1 MKKNHYSIAICIL
14 VILTACTS
22 HRLQNFSDNDIPLDQ
37 LVNHLPANDSV
48 ESTLIFNA
56 ILDYGLEGVVHICRQ
71 LGFHDDQDLV
81 QAKWALHGLA
91 VYVTGRGREQKREL
105 YISGLIKA
113 LDLSLPVNQKVF
125 IINQMQIS
133 GGSES
138 VSALGSYIDDPHLYE
153 PAIQALTTIGSKSAG
168 EALLKALPTVN
179 GKQKVAI
186 IQALG
191 MMRYEPAGEEILAL
205 LNDSNDIV
213 RKLSGFALSNMG
225 YDPANLLLGSMA
237 EKDHQYVPNYLRFAE
252 RLGEKGDVESC
263 RAICDEILNNENDYY
278 SDNMRI
284 NALSILVKYNPD
296 GARDRLFKMMSGHN
310 KKMRMA
316 ALNLVDNYNI
326 SEVRMTALKA
336 LSEIQDVKSLPDMIF
351 VMQDS
356 LNELVLFLL
365 QSENEK
371 EQAAAIR
378 AIASITNRS
387 TSKKKQIVLIK
398 DYYDK
403 ATLDEKMLLF
413 NIFKA
418 VGGDALM
425 KITVQEMQ
433 STDEQ
438 IREAAI
444 RTLTEWPDTGALGIL
459 IDIGSNDQEERF
471 RILALRGAL
480 RILRENPMG
489 EQRALLYYK
498 EIMNAAV
505 RPEEK
510 RQVLAGLA
518 EIRTVSSLRLITSVL
533 DDCVLSRFKVDEK
546 DNLRARKIHTQLKVL
561 KRIVIIV
568 VAILALGTMLMT
580 FEKVR
585 QLGTTILASA
595 GIIGIVVGMAAQRTI
610 GTFIA
615 GLQIA
620 FTQPIRIDD
629 VVIVENEWGRIE
641 EITLTYV
648 VVKIW
653 DLRRL
658 VVPITYFIEKPF
670 QNWTRVTSDLLGTV
684 YIYVDYTVPFEAIRE
699 ELHHILKNSELWD
712 GKVCVLQVT
721 NTSDRTIEL
730 RALMSASD
738 ASTGWSLRCEVREKL
753 IEFIQKNYPQSLPKL
768 RAELKQLPK
777 E

>member
-1 MKKNHYSIAICIL
+1 MIKNHFGITICIL
-14 VILTACTS
+14 IILTACTS

-138 VSALGSYIDDPHLYE
+138 VSALGSYIDDPDLYE

-168 EALLKALPTVN
+168 EAL
-179 GKQKVAI
+179 
-186 IQALG
+186 
-191 MMRYEPAGEEILAL
+191 
-205 LNDSNDIV
+205 
-213 RKLSGFALSNMG
+213 
-225 YDPANLLLGSMA
+225 
-237 EKDHQYVPNYLRFAE
+237 
-252 RLGEKGDVESC
+252 
-263 RAICDEILNNENDYY
+263 
-278 SDNMRI
+278 
-284 NALSILVKYNPD
+284 
-296 GARDRLFKMMSGHN
+296 
-310 KKMRMA
+310 
-316 ALNLVDNYNI
+316 
-326 SEVRMTALKA
+326 LKA

-498 EIMNAAV
+498 EIMNASV

-533 DDCVLSRFKVDEK
+533 DDSNVNHEAFFAALAVSSQAEEQNEHLSRDEIVIALVESQSDEELREKIKTYAQNEITKPRPPEGFRSLFNGMNLDGWKGLVENPVKRAQMSEEELRLAQIEADKIMREHWQVIDGILYFDGKGSHLCTVDDYTDFELLVDWKIEKEGDSGIYLRGSPQVQIWDPDQWPEGSGGLYNNQIHPNKPLQKVDNPVGEWNTFRIIMRGDRVTVYLNDILVFDNVVMENYWERDKSIYPSGQIELQSHNTPLYFRNIFIRELEPKKPLFDGYLFNGK
-546 DNLRARKIHTQLKVL
+546 DLNGWQVIGNSLDSWQVKDSILYTEGKGGGWLSSTEEYADFKLELEFRIPEGGNSGVFLRAPHQGD
-561 KRIVIIV
+561 
-568 VAILALGTMLMT
+568 ALG
-580 FEKVR
+580 
-585 QLGTTILASA
+585 
-595 GIIGIVVGMAAQRTI
+595 
-610 GTFIA
+610 
-615 GLQIA
+615 
-620 FTQPIRIDD
+620 
-629 VVIVENEWGRIE
+629 
-641 EITLTYV
+641 
-648 VVKIW
+648 
-653 DLRRL
+653 
-658 VVPITYFIEKPF
+658 
-670 QNWTRVTSDLLGTV
+670 
-684 YIYVDYTVPFEAIRE
+684 
-699 ELHHILKNSELWD
+699 
-712 GKVCVLQVT
+712 
-721 NTSDRTIEL
+721 
-730 RALMSASD
+730 
-738 ASTGWSLRCEVREKL
+738 
-753 IEFIQKNYPQSLPKL
+753 
-768 RAELKQLPK
+768 
-777 E
+777 